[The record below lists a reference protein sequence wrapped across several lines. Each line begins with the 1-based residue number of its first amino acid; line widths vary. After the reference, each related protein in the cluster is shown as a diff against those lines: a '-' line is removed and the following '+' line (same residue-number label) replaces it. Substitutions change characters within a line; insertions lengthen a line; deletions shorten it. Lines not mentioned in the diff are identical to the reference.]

1 MLSPSS
7 AQIAPEFREPS
18 SFIKIERIDQ
28 DQGQKNTI
36 KFGSAAVGLTCA
48 ERCMLSVHRYW
59 LVASLLLSPL
69 HTFTADA
76 QQITGVPGSPSA
88 TVTIDGKQLPP
99 PSMLING
106 Q

>member
-1 MLSPSS
+1 
-7 AQIAPEFREPS
+7 
-18 SFIKIERIDQ
+18 
-28 DQGQKNTI
+28 
-36 KFGSAAVGLTCA
+36 
-48 ERCMLSVHRYW
+48 MLSVHRYW